1 MPFRRPIN
9 PMIYVMKYIL
19 DFSSLVITVIFLE
32 LKYSLKMLFQNKKSN
47 FRFNSIMRAYDRI
60 TLIRKA

>member
-9 PMIYVMKYIL
+9 PMKYIL

-32 LKYSLKMLFQNKKSN
+32 LKYSLKCYFKIKNQIL
-47 FRFNSIMRAYDRI
+47 D
-60 TLIRKA
+60 LIPS

>member
-1 MPFRRPIN
+1 MPFCRPIR

-32 LKYSLKMLFQNKKSN
+32 LKYSLKMLFQNNKIK
-47 FRFNSIMRAYDRI
+47 F
-60 TLIRKA
+60 

>member
-32 LKYSLKMLFQNKKSN
+32 LKYSLKCYFKIKNQIL
-47 FRFNSIMRAYDRI
+47 D
-60 TLIRKA
+60 LIPS